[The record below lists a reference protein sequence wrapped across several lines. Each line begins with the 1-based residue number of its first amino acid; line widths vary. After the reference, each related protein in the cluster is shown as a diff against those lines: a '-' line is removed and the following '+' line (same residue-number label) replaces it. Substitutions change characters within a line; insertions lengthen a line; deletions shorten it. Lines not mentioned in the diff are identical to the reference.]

1 MNNEYEAYVLSVG
14 DFDERVF
21 LGSEADEEI
30 GTPTKY
36 RDEGTGELAERLQ
49 MKANLQQHIDEVSL
63 STYRVMFGYCSE
75 FKKIVLWLFY
85 TCSKLKFER
94 IFGC

>member
-1 MNNEYEAYVLSVG
+1 MNSEYEAYVLSVG

-49 MKANLQQHIDEVSL
+49 MKANLQQHIDEVSP
-63 STYRVMFGYCSE
+63 STHRE
-75 FKKIVLWLFY
+75 LAL
-85 TCSKLKFER
+85 LR
-94 IFGC
+94 

>member
-36 RDEGTGELAERLQ
+36 REEGTGELAERLQ
-49 MKANLQQHIDEVSL
+49 MKANIQQHIDEVSIFSTHTHTQSHSL
-63 STYRVMFGYCSE
+63 SPPFLYIPY
-75 FKKIVLWLFY
+75 
-85 TCSKLKFER
+85 
-94 IFGC
+94 

>member
-36 RDEGTGELAERLQ
+36 REEGTGELAERLQ
-49 MKANLQQHIDEVSL
+49 VKALQQHLDEVSIYSL
-63 STYRVMFGYCSE
+63 P
-75 FKKIVLWLFY
+75 I
-85 TCSKLKFER
+85 
-94 IFGC
+94 

>member
-36 RDEGTGELAERLQ
+36 REEGTGELAERLQ
-49 MKANLQQHIDEVSL
+49 MKANLQQHIDEVSKFSTHTHNLIL
-63 STYRVMFGYCSE
+63 SPPFSLYPILMY
-75 FKKIVLWLFY
+75 LLFNAG
-85 TCSKLKFER
+85 
-94 IFGC
+94 I

>member
-36 RDEGTGELAERLQ
+36 REEGTGELAERLQ
-49 MKANLQQHIDEVSL
+49 MKANLQQHIDEVSIFSTHTQSHSLFPFFSLSHTDVLFIQCSYL
-63 STYRVMFGYCSE
+63 ST
-75 FKKIVLWLFY
+75 
-85 TCSKLKFER
+85 
-94 IFGC
+94 

>member
-36 RDEGTGELAERLQ
+36 REEGTGELAERLQ
-49 MKANLQQHIDEVSL
+49 MKANIQQHIDEVSIFSTHTHTQSHSL
-63 STYRVMFGYCSE
+63 SPLFSIYHTNVHFIQYRYLSM
-75 FKKIVLWLFY
+75 
-85 TCSKLKFER
+85 
-94 IFGC
+94 

>member
-30 GTPTKY
+30 GTPTKF

-63 STYRVMFGYCSE
+63 STHRVLVVFGD
-75 FKKIVLWLFY
+75 
-85 TCSKLKFER
+85 
-94 IFGC
+94 

>member
-49 MKANLQQHIDEVSL
+49 MKANLQQHIDEVSR
-63 STYRVMFGYCSE
+63 STHRVMFGYCCE
-75 FKKIVLWLFY
+75 LKKIVFCLFY

>member
-1 MNNEYEAYVLSVG
+1 MNSEYEAYVLSVG

-49 MKANLQQHIDEVSL
+49 MKANLQQHIDEVSS
-63 STYRVMFGYCSE
+63 STYG
-75 FKKIVLWLFY
+75 VLALLRQ
-85 TCSKLKFER
+85 CCELKR
-94 IFGC
+94 